1 MDRAFEY
8 VFPAIRGIQ
17 AGREFFVSMCPLRL
31 IPRLFL
37 FNEAELVPELRAQRQ
52 LNKGRLPEIA
62 RYIAENRDSYVF
74 SAITASIDADVE
86 FRPSQDQSD
95 LGALHVPMSARFI
108 INDGQHRRAAIE
120 MAIAQCPDLADE
132 SISVV
137 FFMDRGLQR
146 CQQMFAD
153 LNRYAIRPSSSINV
167 LYDGRDN
174 RARMAKLVVE
184 SLPDIR
190 ELVDLERSSLSAGSK
205 PLFTLSALHLAT
217 STLLDGHDLGDAR
230 ERTVIA
236 FWQEVYNQMVE
247 WQVVRGGGMTSATF
261 REQYLHGHAVV
272 LHAIGRVGNSLLRTH
287 ERGWKGKLGGLR
299 EIDWRRSAPG
309 WEGRAVV
316 GGAAQKSRNNVIL
329 TANLIKK
336 RLGLTLT
343 AEEQRIEDVLKRAA
357 RAA

>member
-17 AGREFFVSMCPLRL
+17 AGREFYVSMCPLRL
-31 IPRLFL
+31 IPRMFL

-52 LNKGRLPEIA
+52 LNKQRLPEIA
-62 RYIAENRDSYVF
+62 RYIADNRDSYVF

-86 FRPSQDQSD
+86 FRPSHDHTD
-95 LGALHVPMSARFI
+95 VGALHVPMSAKFI

-153 LNRYAIRPSSSINV
+153 LNRYAIRPSSSLNV
-167 LYDGRDN
+167 LYDTRD
-174 RARMAKLVVE
+174 AKGQLSKLVVD
-184 SLPDIR
+184 SLPDIKA
-190 ELVDLERSSLSAGSK
+190 LINLEQSSLSAGSK
-205 PLFTLSALHLAT
+205 QLFTLSALFNAT
-217 STLLDGHDLGDAR
+217 STLMDGHDFEDAR
-230 ERTVIA
+230 DQTVIA

-247 WQVVRGGGMTSATF
+247 WQVVRSGGMTAGTF

-287 ERGWKGKLGGLR
+287 GRGWKGKLAGLKD
-299 EIDWRRSAPG
+299 IDWRRSANG
-309 WEGRAVV
+309 WEGRAMV
-316 GGAAQKSRNNVIL
+316 GGTAQKSRTNVIL
-329 TANLIKK
+329 TANLIKT
-336 RLGLTLT
+336 RLGLALT
-343 AEEQRIEDVLKRAA
+343 AEEQRVEDALMRAVRAA
-357 RAA
+357 